1 MLDRKRGY
9 HTFVL
14 EVDKP
19 KIISAQL
26 NLFREKE
33 NLNWLFFN
41 QINTK
46 ICITSI
52 NRLNKNVH
60 SNTSPRMQI
69 LIYWSQSNSCISFIY
84 ICVWKLNQTVLE
96 LDF

>member
-1 MLDRKRGY
+1 MLDRERGY
-9 HTFVL
+9 HTFIL

-26 NLFREKE
+26 KLFREKE

-52 NRLNKNVH
+52 NRLNINR
-60 SNTSPRMQI
+60 SNENFNLLVPI
-69 LIYWSQSNSCISFIY
+69 KFLHFFYIY
-84 ICVWKLNQTVLE
+84 IYGLIFRRLYVWKLNQN
-96 LDF
+96 